1 VGCLADRV
9 VPFTGERP
17 ERCACNVYSDN
28 AFVRGLKKSLQTR
41 SFFAGKTPNTH
52 TAPLPPRFVRIDN
65 DEH

>member
-1 VGCLADRV
+1 

-41 SFFAGKTPNTH
+41 SFFAGNTPNTH
-52 TAPLPPRFVRIDN
+52 TAPLPPDSS
-65 DEH
+65 E